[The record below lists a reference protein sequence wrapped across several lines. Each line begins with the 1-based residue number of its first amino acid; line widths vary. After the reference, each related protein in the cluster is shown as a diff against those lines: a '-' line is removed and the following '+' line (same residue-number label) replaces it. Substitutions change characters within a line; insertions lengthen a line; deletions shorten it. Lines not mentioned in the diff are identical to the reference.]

1 MRDDIHYAIGIVL
14 GQLDDKKKLIF
25 IHYDIRTSTTDQR
38 NYITTENEFLA
49 VIIACDKLDL
59 T

>member
-25 IHYDIRTSTTDQR
+25 IHYDIHTSTTDQR